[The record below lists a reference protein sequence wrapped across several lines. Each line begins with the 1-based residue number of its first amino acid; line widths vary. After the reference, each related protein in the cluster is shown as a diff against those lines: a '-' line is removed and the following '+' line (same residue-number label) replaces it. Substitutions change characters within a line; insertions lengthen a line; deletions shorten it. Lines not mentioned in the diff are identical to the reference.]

1 MKHVI
6 YSLLALM
13 TAIAANASAS
23 FDRPVTLGSTPL
35 IPSVATMEKS
45 GLSSPYDNAA
55 IKCAKWILSVNIS
68 DNDDESLNNLREE
81 ASEFLLT
88 WMDMTDKVHVTLGH
102 EIYPLLE
109 NKEILV
115 AYLAGAAIYAVENQ
129 TSVYDHSMKIHSLG
143 VAISYYQANK
153 SQLGV
158 LTGMDYLI
166 KLRDTGKLDYYLTE
180 IAPMLSEALPS
191 VAQRNIY

>member
-13 TAIAANASAS
+13 TAIAANASAG
-23 FDRPVTLGSTPL
+23 FDRPITLGSTPL

-45 GLSSPYDNAA
+45 GISSQYDNAA
-55 IKCAKWILSVNIS
+55 IKCAKWILSASMSN
-68 DNDDESLNNLREE
+68 NDESIDALREE

-129 TSVYDHSMKIHSLG
+129 IPIYNHSMKIHSLG

-153 SQLGV
+153 VQLGV
-158 LTGMDYLI
+158 LTGMDFLI
-166 KLRDTGKLDYYLTE
+166 KLRDTGKLDYYLTD
-180 IAPMLSEALPS
+180 IAPMLSNALPS
-191 VAQRNIY
+191 MAQQSIY

>member
-6 YSLLALM
+6 YPLLALM
-13 TAIAANASAS
+13 TTITANATTCSN
-23 FDRPVTLGSTPL
+23 RPITLGSTPL
-35 IPSVATMEKS
+35 IPSVVTMEKS
-45 GLSSPYDNAA
+45 GNPDPYDNAA
-55 IKCAKWILSVNIS
+55 IKCARWILSTSIDDQN
-68 DNDDESLNNLREE
+68 DNLEAVREE

-129 TSVYDHSMKIHSLG
+129 TPVYSHSMKIHSLS

-153 SQLGV
+153 AQLGA
-158 LTGMDYLI
+158 LSGMDLLA
-166 KLRDTGKLDYYLTE
+166 KFRDTGKLDYYLTDV
-180 IAPMLSEALPS
+180 APMLSNAPPS
-191 VAQRNIY
+191 IAQLNIY